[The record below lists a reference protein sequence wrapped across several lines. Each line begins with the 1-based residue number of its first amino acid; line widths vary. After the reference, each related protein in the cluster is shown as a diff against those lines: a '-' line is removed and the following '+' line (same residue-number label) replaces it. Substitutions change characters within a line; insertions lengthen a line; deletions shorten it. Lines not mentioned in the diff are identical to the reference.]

1 MEDFL
6 AGKVLPLLKTETT
19 PVNRA
24 PGYIV
29 PLNSR
34 SFEKLA
40 MDKSLDVI
48 VLFYTTNPC
57 KLCDDLWP
65 LYI

>member
-1 MEDFL
+1 M
-6 AGKVLPLLKTETT
+6 LKTETT